1 MEKLLLKIA
10 RQLNGLD
17 EASLMALWP
26 KYLSRV
32 QEFDGSREWEEA
44 AIVLSLLQ
52 AVRGKNQLF
61 NVRLAE
67 KEAAPAAPS
76 PHTEDLRPWRRMDAR
91 SDHGRKQDE
100 KATAPHKPA
109 TVLQFKP
116 RG

>member
-44 AIVLSLLQ
+44 AIVLSMLQ

-67 KEAAPAAPS
+67 KEVAPATPS
-76 PHTEDLRPWRRMDAR
+76 PRAEDLRPWRRMDSR
-91 SDHGRKQDE
+91 TDQERQQDE
-100 KATAPHKPA
+100 KATVPHKPA